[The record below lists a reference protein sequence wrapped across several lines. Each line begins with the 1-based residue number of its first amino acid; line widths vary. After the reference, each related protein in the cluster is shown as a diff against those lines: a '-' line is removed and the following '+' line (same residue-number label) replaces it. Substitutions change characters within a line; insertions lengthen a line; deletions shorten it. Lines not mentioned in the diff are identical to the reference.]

1 MQGNWKL
8 VSVAGKA
15 KTDKSSGNKLVFEG
29 EVQREM
35 FDGVL
40 SVRHAEQFGK
50 LALKQGS
57 RLLFDGEIKLIR
69 TDRRK
74 DEGEAGSSKY
84 QVVPTSRIDPK
95 VFGLL
100 YGAIDSHF
108 EAEFIDTGAPNQS
121 AGDGRPVHDPDEG
134 ASAGL
139 SEDDNVTPGS
149 VAADMKTAARRKVA
163 KSA

>member
-8 VSVAGKA
+8 LSVAGKA
-15 KTDKSSGNKLVFEG
+15 KTDKSSGNKLVLEG

-40 SVRHAEQFGK
+40 TMRHAEQFGK

-57 RLLFDGEIKLIR
+57 RLLFDGEVKLIR

-74 DEGEAGSSKY
+74 EEGEQGVSRF
-84 QVVPTSRIDPK
+84 QVVPTSRLDPK
-95 VFGLL
+95 VFGAL

-108 EAEFIDTGAPNQS
+108 EAEFTDTGRPDQS
-121 AGDGRPVHDPDEG
+121 AGDGRPMHTEG
-134 ASAGL
+134 
-139 SEDDNVTPGS
+139 DDNVVPGS
-149 VAADMKTAARRKVA
+149 VAADLKNKARGKLAKV
-163 KSA
+163 S